1 MKSFSFAPPVV
12 LVALCALPQG
22 ALANDSTYTD
32 LDLDKCKTVAS
43 DDMGAIMLCRGYRD
57 YDVHF
62 AEGDL
67 RQSVFYGPLDKKLQE
82 QAFES
87 FEPFNHIGTKIEWRL
102 DGSGKPFATILR
114 WFVEN
119 VGPEG
124 VPTEA
129 STGQV
134 LVVSRV
140 AQQADGLGCVV
151 GYVDALAN
159 PNANELARKFADDE
173 AKDFAC
179 GYQEAT
185 WKGKRGDKAADPTHV
200 WPEGFAKE

>member
-1 MKSFSFAPPVV
+1 MKTSVFATLGTATVFF
-12 LVALCALPQG
+12 ALSG
-22 ALANDSTYTD
+22 AVLANDSTYTD
-32 LDLDKCKTVAS
+32 LDLDKCKTVTA
-43 DDMGAIMLCRGYRD
+43 DDMGAIMLCRGYRN
-57 YDVHF
+57 YEVHF

-82 QAFES
+82 QGFES
-87 FEPFNHIGTKIEWRL
+87 FEPFNHIGSRIEWRL
-102 DGSGKPFATILR
+102 DGSGRPFAAILR
-114 WFVEN
+114 WFLEN

-124 VPTEA
+124 APTEA

-140 AQQADGLGCVV
+140 AQGDDGLGCVV

-159 PNANELARKFADDE
+159 PNANELARKIADEE

-179 GYQEAT
+179 GYREAG
-185 WKGKRGDKAADPTHV
+185 WHGKRGDKASEPTHV
-200 WPEGFAKE
+200 WPDGFTRE